1 MHIKVTTEM
10 LFFAGRLVVFQ
21 DKSNQSKK
29 LAKELLQRINW
40 KLIKDLRK
48 AVYCSP

>member
-1 MHIKVTTEM
+1 M
-10 LFFAGRLVVFQ
+10 LFFAGRLFVFQ

-40 KLIKDLRK
+40 E
-48 AVYCSP
+48 AN